1 MKTVSQYL
9 NSIFASHRY
18 LLISIPVIAIISYSI
33 CLIFVSNDI
42 STYLL
47 MPKSEIDDNMLINLV
62 DSNNIKWSFALIVGL
77 PFIHLTFISSLF
89 YKSYDFTIPM
99 NSWQKLTA
107 YLLIGL
113 FILLYNY
120 LIILGLN
127 YIIEIYFRQQYW
139 DEVIAALDRQGK
151 LYTEISKYSIFYIG
165 SFTIISAPM
174 ALLFF
179 LFYPYFLFAALYFRK
194 YSLVISAAI
203 LLTGVALGVF
213 ISSRIWDGFSYH
225 ISNLSYMTFYSWV
238 PSFAAALITYLG
250 FYYFLKEKEV

>member
-1 MKTVSQYL
+1 MKTVFQYL
-9 NSIFASHRY
+9 NCIFASHRY
-18 LLISIPVIAIISYSI
+18 LLISIPVIAIITYAI
-33 CLIFVSNDI
+33 CMIFVSNDI

-47 MPKSEIDDNMLINLV
+47 LPKGEINDNLLIDLAY
-62 DSNNIKWSFALIVGL
+62 SNNIKWSFGLIVGL
-77 PFIHLTFISSLF
+77 PFLHLTFISNLF
-89 YKSYDFTIPM
+89 YKSYDFTIPI

-107 YLLIGL
+107 YLLIGI
-113 FILLYNY
+113 FILIFNF

-139 DEVIAALDRQGK
+139 DEVIAALDRQGI
-151 LYTEISKYSIFYIG
+151 LYTEISKYSIFYTG
-165 SFTIISAPM
+165 SFTIQSAHM

-179 LFYPYFLFAALYFRK
+179 LFYPYFLFAALYFKK

-203 LLTGVALGVF
+203 MLTGVALGVY
-213 ISSRIWDGFSYH
+213 ISSIIWDGYSYH

-238 PSFAAALITYLG
+238 PSFTATFITYLG

>member
-1 MKTVSQYL
+1 MKTVFQYL
-9 NSIFASHRY
+9 NCIFASHRY
-18 LLISIPVIAIISYSI
+18 FLISIPVIAIIIYLVG
-33 CLIFVSNDI
+33 LIFASNDI
-42 STYLL
+42 STYFLL
-47 MPKSEIDDNMLINLV
+47 AKSEINDNMLINLV
-62 DSNNIKWSFALIVGL
+62 DSTNIRWSFALIVGL
-77 PFIHLTFISSLF
+77 PFIHLTFISNLF

-113 FILLYNY
+113 FILFYNY

-151 LYTEISKYSIFYIG
+151 LYTEISKYSIFYNG

-203 LLTGVALGVF
+203 LLSGVALGVF
-213 ISSRIWDGFSYH
+213 ISSNIWEGYSYN
-225 ISNLSYMTFYSWV
+225 ISNLSYNTFYSWV
-238 PSFAAALITYLG
+238 PTFVAALITYIG